1 MVAVFTL
8 LLLIILEL
16 AGLYVAGSIGQAVR
30 SMFKSNLKKNPA
42 PSVRWQNV
50 MIGYGV
56 IFGFFILLLL
66 L

>member
-1 MVAVFTL
+1 MAVVFTL

-16 AGLYVAGSIGQAVR
+16 AGLYVAGSIGHAVR
-30 SMFKSNLKKNPA
+30 SAFKKNLKQNPT
-42 PSVRWQNV
+42 PRVRWQNV
-50 MIGYGV
+50 MIGYGI